1 MPSYLVTLDLKKSGS
16 DYSDL
21 MEAIKEYP
29 SSIQLSK
36 ATFAIETPDTP
47 ERVFEDLEK
56 HLDRYDFCYV
66 LQLGRGL
73 AGRGSDKATR
83 WLQSHT

>member
-1 MPSYLVTLDLKKSGS
+1 MPSYLVALDLKKAGS
-16 DYSDL
+16 DYADL
-21 MEAIKEYP
+21 LEAIKEF
-29 SSIQLSK
+29 SSYTQLSR
-36 ATFAIETPDTP
+36 ATFAIETDDSP
-47 ERVFEDLEK
+47 EKVFEALEK

-73 AGRGSDKATR
+73 AGRGSDRATR